1 MTDSNKENLIHWGKG
16 VLVGLVAFIA
26 IIAAAGV
33 WNGTSSGNVD
43 AFYGWVAAFNLII
56 EGVGV
61 WSLYKKL
68 FPKKVDDKQDERS

>member
-26 IIAAAGV
+26 IIAAAGI

-43 AFYGWVAAFNLII
+43 AFYGWAAAFNLVI

-68 FPKKVDDKQDERS
+68 FPKKDAQK

>member
-61 WSLYKKL
+61 WSLYKKF
-68 FPKKVDDKQDERS
+68 FPKKVDDKQDEKS